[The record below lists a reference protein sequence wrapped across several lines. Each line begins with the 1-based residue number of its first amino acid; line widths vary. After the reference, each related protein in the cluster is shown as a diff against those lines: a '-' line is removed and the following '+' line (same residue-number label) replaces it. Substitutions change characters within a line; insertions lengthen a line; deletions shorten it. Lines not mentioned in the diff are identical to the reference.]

1 MIKGLGTDIVSIQR
15 IAEAMRNARF
25 VERVLTSAER
35 SDPVTPTK
43 LAGRWAAKEALA
55 KAVSTKIG
63 WHEVEVHNDAEGC
76 PRLVLNRSGLVSP
89 GDRLHLSISHE
100 QDYAIATVIW
110 EGT

>member
-15 IAEAMRNARF
+15 IAEAMKNERF
-25 VERVLTSAER
+25 VERVLAAAER
-35 SDPVTPTK
+35 AEPVSPAK

-55 KAVSTKIG
+55 KAVSTNIG

-76 PRLVLNRSGLVSP
+76 PHLVLNRPELVSS

-100 QDYAIATVIW
+100 QEYAVATVIW
-110 EGT
+110 EGA

>member
-15 IAEAMRNARF
+15 IAEAMKNERF
-25 VERVLTSAER
+25 VERVLAAAER
-35 SDPVTPTK
+35 SEPVSPAK

-55 KAVSTKIG
+55 KAVSTNIG
-63 WHEVEVHNDAEGC
+63 WHDVEVHNDAEGC
-76 PRLVLNRSGLVSP
+76 PNLVLNRPGLVSS

-100 QDYAIATVIW
+100 QEYAVATVIW